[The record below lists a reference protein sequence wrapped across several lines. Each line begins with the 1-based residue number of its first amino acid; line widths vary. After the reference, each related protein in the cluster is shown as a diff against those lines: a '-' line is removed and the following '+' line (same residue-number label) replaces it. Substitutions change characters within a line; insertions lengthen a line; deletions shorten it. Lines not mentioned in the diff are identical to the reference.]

1 MHGAATVRGNLPW
14 PAPVLRG
21 CRPGR
26 EPSTLARTT
35 APPALVVLWLAG
47 PVRGSAV
54 SLLNA
59 EDDEALL
66 ARVAQA
72 DPRAFEALYDRYSGR
87 VYSIAMG
94 MLRDPVR
101 AQEVTQ
107 DVFFAVWRGA
117 RDFDPTRGSG
127 RTWILSVAHHKSV
140 DALRRARRNP
150 TVPLSETLA
159 NDTDVIE
166 AAQARVDAG
175 HVRRAL
181 EALSL
186 EQRAAIVLAYYGGY
200 TQQEIAQR
208 LGVPLGTIKTRI
220 RDGLI
225 RLRSVLPAPSA
236 SPQGE
241 IVR

>member
-1 MHGAATVRGNLPW
+1 MYEAATVREGTSLGGANHR
-14 PAPVLRG
+14 AAGAVR
-21 CRPGR
+21 RRVPGR
-26 EPSTLARTT
+26 LGRAAAR
-35 APPALVVLWLAG
+35 PM
-47 PVRGSAV
+47 RGSQV
-54 SLLNA
+54 SLVNA

-66 ARVAQA
+66 ARVAEA
-72 DPRAFEALYDRYSGR
+72 DSRAFEALYDRYSGR
-87 VYSIAMG
+87 AYSIAMG
-94 MLRDPVR
+94 MLRDAVR

-107 DVFFAVWRGA
+107 DVFFAIWRGA
-117 RDFDPTRGSG
+117 RDFDRARGSA

-140 DALRRARRNP
+140 DAVRRARRTP
-150 TVPLSETLA
+150 TVPLSETVA
-159 NDTDVIE
+159 AETDVIE

-181 EALSL
+181 EALSV

-208 LGVPLGTIKTRI
+208 LGVPLGTIKTRV

-225 RLRSVLPAPSA
+225 RLRSLLPSGTG

-241 IVR
+241 TAR

>member
-1 MHGAATVRGNLPW
+1 MYGAAAVWEGALCAGANHRAAGR
-14 PAPVLRG
+14 LRG
-21 CRPGR
+21 RPPRYFSRG
-26 EPSTLARTT
+26 T
-35 APPALVVLWLAG
+35 AG
-47 PVRGSAV
+47 PMRGSAV
-54 SLLNA
+54 SLPYA
-59 EDDEALL
+59 DDDEALL
-66 ARVAQA
+66 ARVAEA
-72 DPRAFEALYDRYSGR
+72 DAHAFEALYDRYSGR
-87 VYSIAMG
+87 AYSIAMG
-94 MLRDPVR
+94 MLRDRVR
-101 AQEVTQ
+101 AQEVAQ
-107 DVFFAVWRGA
+107 DVFFAIWRGA
-117 RDFDPTRGSG
+117 RDFDPARGSA

-181 EALSL
+181 EALSR

-225 RLRSVLPAPSA
+225 RLRSVLPAPA
-236 SPQGE
+236 VSPQGE
-241 IVR
+241 TAR